1 MKCIKCGSK
10 LKRNEKFCTEC
21 GYYNDPK
28 NFDEED
34 NNLLS
39 DDEFNLLEDDLEEE
53 KSDKDEEIKIEEN
66 EEKPT
71 EEKSN
76 TKKAKDEIEMVFD
89 DNDHKGEEFYN
100 YQDEELLEAYIGED
114 YKVIKKMPFNIY
126 AFLLSWGYVL
136 YRKLYLTGTIG
147 LIIAAVIITFFR
159 SFIII
164 YIIAS
169 MVVLGFLFNPY
180 YIFVSKR
187 KIESLRSEY
196 DGTDTFTLSSMCE
209 ERGGVNVVVALIIYA
224 IFIIFILVS
233 NISVI
238 FNKSNTKFWKE
249 NTENK
254 ATCMSLVKTAYNNL
268 DELKLDNSIM
278 GAACK
283 VIKTGKTSYDVYLK
297 TKTEDDV
304 IYVYYQTEKES
315 LVYKHD
321 TSKMNDLD
329 LKKANDEITTEEEVI
344 LNNIKQLEGNYNDI
358 VKNDNLEN
366 SLIDK
371 KKDESEKLNF
381 SFTEGEIIR

>member
-1 MKCIKCGSK
+1 
-10 LKRNEKFCTEC
+10 
-21 GYYNDPK
+21 
-28 NFDEED
+28 
-34 NNLLS
+34 
-39 DDEFNLLEDDLEEE
+39 
-53 KSDKDEEIKIEEN
+53 
-66 EEKPT
+66 
-71 EEKSN
+71 
-76 TKKAKDEIEMVFD
+76 
-89 DNDHKGEEFYN
+89 
-100 YQDEELLEAYIGED
+100 
-114 YKVIKKMPFNIY
+114 
-126 AFLLSWGYVL
+126 
-136 YRKLYLTGTIG
+136 
-147 LIIAAVIITFFR
+147 
-159 SFIII
+159 
-164 YIIAS
+164 
-169 MVVLGFLFNPY
+169 
-180 YIFVSKR
+180 
-187 KIESLRSEY
+187 
-196 DGTDTFTLSSMCE
+196 
-209 ERGGVNVVVALIIYA
+209 
-224 IFIIFILVS
+224 
-233 NISVI
+233 
-238 FNKSNTKFWKE
+238 
-249 NTENK
+249 
-254 ATCMSLVKTAYNNL
+254 MSLVKTAYNNL